1 MKLKKSDIATAV
13 LLAVYIAVMFT
24 VRPSICIV
32 HGQSMEPT
40 LHEGQ
45 ILFSVKT
52 SQIERM
58 DIVIIKKYGEE
69 EDKIIKR
76 VIGIPG
82 DTVQI
87 HDGRV
92 YVNGEI
98 ADDLQTDYA
107 GILELPFTLFD
118 GQYIVLGDNRDISH
132 DSRSPLVGIIY
143 EEQILR
149 KIVTSK

>member
-1 MKLKKSDIATAV
+1 M
-13 LLAVYIAVMFT
+13 
-24 VRPSICIV
+24 
-32 HGQSMEPT
+32 
-40 LHEGQ
+40 
-45 ILFSVKT
+45 
-52 SQIERM
+52 
-58 DIVIIKKYGEE
+58 
-69 EDKIIKR
+69 IKR

-87 HDGRV
+87 RDGRV

-118 GQYIVLGDNRDISH
+118 GQYIVLGDNRDISR